1 MGRVLRYFQL
11 QEASG
16 SLEAA
21 LADVASQRTTIT
33 DLEQVKANVE
43 NELKEALAAL
53 ELLRSEHLDSG
64 TVLQSVRDEVSPK
77 LLHWTQSLM

>member
-1 MGRVLRYFQL
+1 MSRVLCRFQL

-43 NELKEALAAL
+43 NELREAQAAL
-53 ELLRSEHLDSG
+53 ELLRSEHLEGG
-64 TVLQSVRDEVSPK
+64 TVLQSIREEVCRK